1 MQVVSRD
8 VIWLLSHIRVISS
21 EPPEYA
27 RATATSAVDIGAFTL
42 CSQHNRLVTV
52 TVHTPTPM
60 LSYPSPALDRPSR
73 VRPLRQQSRVA
84 VRAKFVMVTGPPIA
98 CQYSQYC

>member
-1 MQVVSRD
+1 MEVAPRD

-60 LSYPSPALDRPSR
+60 PSYTSAAPDRPSR
-73 VRPLRQQSRVA
+73 VRPLRQQLRVA
-84 VRAKFVMVTGPPIA
+84 VRAKFVMVTGPLHRML
-98 CQYSQYC
+98 

>member
-42 CSQHNRLVTV
+42 CSQHNRLARSGPSVES
-52 TVHTPTPM
+52 PTP
-60 LSYPSPALDRPSR
+60 STAIAGRRPSEIR
-73 VRPLRQQSRVA
+73 HGD
-84 VRAKFVMVTGPPIA
+84 GPTPSHASIVNIA
-98 CQYSQYC
+98 EPQ